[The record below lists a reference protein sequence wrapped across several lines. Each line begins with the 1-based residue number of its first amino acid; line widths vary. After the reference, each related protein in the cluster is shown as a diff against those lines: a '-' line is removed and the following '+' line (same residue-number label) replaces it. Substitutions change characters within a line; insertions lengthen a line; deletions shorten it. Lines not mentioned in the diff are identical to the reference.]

1 MSCIGTVKDGSHII
15 AVYRNVTEEMDE
27 ALEFLKQGLQK
38 SELVMLITDAI
49 SKDDVLDR
57 MSEEWNVDAEKLE
70 AEGNLI
76 IKSTAAWYFPDGNAN
91 PEEISKKW
99 NTLVSMAS
107 LNGKKGVRVFGDLT
121 RFFSAGLSKDLVRYE
136 ASLPASFQI
145 PLTAICAYS
154 DKEMSQ
160 LDTDSVEKLV
170 QHHSVMWA

>member
-15 AVYRNVTEEMDE
+15 AVYRNVIEEMDE

-49 SKDDVLDR
+49 SKNDILDR
-57 MSEEWNVDAEKLE
+57 MGEEWNVDAEKLE
-70 AEGNLI
+70 AEGNII
-76 IKSTAAWYFPDGNAN
+76 IKSTAGWYFPDGNAN
-91 PEEISKKW
+91 PEEINKKW

-107 LNGKKGVRVFGDLT
+107 LNGKTGVRVFGDLT
-121 RFFSAGLSKDLVRYE
+121 GFFSAGLSKDLVRYE
-136 ASLPASFQI
+136 TSLPASFEI
-145 PLTAICAYS
+145 PMTAICAYS

-160 LDTDSVEKLV
+160 LDQDSVERLV